1 MTHPS
6 LTFIARRKKFI
17 ASKFA
22 LCKLYDGYYRKIL
35 FANFMMAT
43 KVILCKFLLAATV
56 RYFLQSL

>member
-6 LTFIARRKKFI
+6 LTFIARRIKFI

-35 FANFMMAT
+35 FANFMMPT
-43 KVILCKFLLAATV
+43 TEKYSLQTFGWLLPKDT
-56 RYFLQSL
+56 F